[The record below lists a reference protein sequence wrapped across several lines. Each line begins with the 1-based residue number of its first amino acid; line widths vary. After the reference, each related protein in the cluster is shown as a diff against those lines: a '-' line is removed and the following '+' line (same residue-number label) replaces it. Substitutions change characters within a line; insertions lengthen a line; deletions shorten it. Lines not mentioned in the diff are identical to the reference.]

1 MNAEHCP
8 HGAAPAE
15 AALPLTPPATSAE
28 GARAVFSGVR
38 LARPDDE
45 AAVYALL
52 LDLHGENALGSL
64 APAKVEAMLRRGTRG
79 EGGVIGI
86 IDGPRGIEASI
97 GLVMTQWWYSEEWHL
112 EEMWNFVHPD
122 HRRSTHAKKLVE
134 FAKWTSDRLGV
145 PLLLGILT
153 RHRLLP
159 KMRLLQRQMPQVGA
173 LFLHNADTNDTFAQR
188 RLETP
193 AAIGNG
199 SVPAAGRQ
207 LHV

>member
-1 MNAEHCP
+1 MSAEHRP

-15 AALPLTPPATSAE
+15 AALPLTPPATSAD
-28 GARAVFSGVR
+28 GARTVFAGVR
-38 LARPDDE
+38 LARPEDDKP
-45 AAVYALL
+45 VYELL
-52 LDLHGENALGSL
+52 RRLHAENALGSL
-64 APAKVEAMLRRGTRG
+64 APAKVMAMVRRGTRG

-86 IDGPRGIEASI
+86 ISGESGIEASI
-97 GLVMTQWWYSEEWHL
+97 GLVMGQWWYSDDWHL

-159 KMRLLQRQMPQVGA
+159 KMRLLQRQVPQVGA
-173 LFLHNADTNDTFAQR
+173 LFLHNADMSDSFAQR
-188 RLETP
+188 RLERP

-199 SVPAAGRQ
+199 SVPAVGRR